1 MPTFKIPVDIFI
13 DAEDEDAATSLAFE
27 MMLIAKQ
34 VENTPEADFCGY
46 SINNFAVVETG
57 DLEHSLKQWKAMEK
71 AEDYQQRWESMQ
83 DVLPDEI
90 VFKKE
95 RLQ

>member
-34 VENTPEADFCGY
+34 VEDTPEADYCGY
-46 SINNFAVVETG
+46 TINNFAVVETG
-57 DLEHSLKQWKAMEK
+57 DFEHSMKQW
-71 AEDYQQRWESMQ
+71 
-83 DVLPDEI
+83 
-90 VFKKE
+90 E

>member
-1 MPTFKIPVDIFI
+1 MPTYKIPVDIFV

-27 MMLIAKQ
+27 MMLLAKQ
-34 VENTPEADFCGY
+34 VEDVPEADFCAY
-46 SINNFAVVETG
+46 TINNFAVVETG
-57 DLEHSLKQWKAMEK
+57 DLEHSLKQWEAMKKAQ
-71 AEDYQQRWESMQ
+71 DYEERWESMQ